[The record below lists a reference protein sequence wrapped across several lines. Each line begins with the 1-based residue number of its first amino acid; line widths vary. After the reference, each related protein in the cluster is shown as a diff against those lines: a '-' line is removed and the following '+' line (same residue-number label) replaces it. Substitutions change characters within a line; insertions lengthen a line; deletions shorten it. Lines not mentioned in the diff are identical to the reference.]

1 MITLLL
7 LCGALSGVTTVLFGF
22 GGGFFT
28 VPLIY
33 ALMSAQYGA
42 DSPTGLAAMQI
53 AVATSTCVMIF
64 SAGLSTLHHHR
75 AGSLDWR
82 SVQPLVVGIVP
93 GAALGAACAIGLNG
107 DLVRYAFI
115 AYLLVT
121 IADCLLRPG
130 FLRRAPDSSQQVS
143 GGATAGIGVII
154 GLIAALLGVG
164 GSVMTVPLMRRR
176 GASMTGATAMA
187 NPLSL
192 PMAVIGTL
200 VWLGM
205 ARHLPGTGGPGFI
218 GAINLRAALLL
229 AAGAWVGISLTSR
242 FIGRLPDAA
251 HARIYPLLLA
261 LVTVVMVVAG

>member
-1 MITLLL
+1 MTVLLL
-7 LCGALSGVTTVLFGF
+7 VCGAVSGVTTVLFGF

-33 ALMSAQYGA
+33 ALTIARYGA
-42 DSPTGLAAMQI
+42 DSPIGQAAMQI

-64 SAGLSTLHHHR
+64 SAGLSTMHHHR

-82 SVQPLVVGIVP
+82 SVRPLVAGIIP
-93 GAALGAACAIGLNG
+93 GAALGAACAIGLHGN
-107 DLVRYAFI
+107 LVRYAFI
-115 AYLLVT
+115 AYLLLT

-130 FLRRAPDSSQQVS
+130 FLRHAPTPSQRVT
-143 GGATAGIGVII
+143 GKTTTGIGVII

-200 VWLGM
+200 VWMIL
-205 ARHLPGTGGPGFI
+205 ARHLPGTGSPGFI
-218 GAINLRAALLL
+218 GAINLQAALLL
-229 AAGAWVGISLTSR
+229 AAGAWLGITLTSR
-242 FIGRLPDAA
+242 FIGRLPDTL
-251 HARIYPLLLA
+251 HARIYPMLLA

>member
-1 MITLLL
+1 MTILLL
-7 LCGALSGVTTVLFGF
+7 ACGALSGVTTVLFGF

-33 ALMSAQYGA
+33 TLMITQYGTA
-42 DSPTGLAAMQI
+42 SPDGLAAMQV

-75 AGSLDWR
+75 AGSLNWR
-82 SVQPLVVGIVP
+82 SVRPLVAGIIP
-93 GAALGAACAIGLNG
+93 GAAIGAICAIGLDG
-107 DLVRYAFI
+107 ELVRYAFI
-115 AYLLVT
+115 TYLLIT

-130 FLRRAPDSSQQVS
+130 FLRRAPVPTPRVS
-143 GGATAGIGVII
+143 GSVTAGIGVII

-192 PMAVIGTL
+192 PIAAIGTL
-200 VWLGM
+200 VWLGL
-205 ARHLPGTGGPGFI
+205 ARHLPGADGPGFI

-229 AAGAWVGISLTSR
+229 AAGAWAGITMTSR
-242 FIGRLPDAA
+242 YIGRLPDAL
-251 HARIYPLLLA
+251 HARIYPVLLA
-261 LVTVVMVVAG
+261 LVIVVMVVAG